1 MRSVMEKVTNNPVKN
16 PNARQESKSH
26 VYRHAGIVRVKKKGR
41 VMAAKL
47 ANKII
52 Y

>member
-1 MRSVMEKVTNNPVKN
+1 MEEVTNNPVKY
-16 PNARQESKSH
+16 PNATQESKSH
-26 VYRHAGIVRVKKKGR
+26 GYRHADIVRVKKKGR

-47 ANKII
+47 ANKVI

>member
-1 MRSVMEKVTNNPVKN
+1 MEEVTNNPVKN
-16 PNARQESKSH
+16 PNATQESTSH
-26 VYRHAGIVRVKKKGR
+26 GYRHAGIVRVKKKGR